1 MPTILTRRQLFFMAA
16 AATRLGAAGEDF
28 WNTRPATE
36 WNAGDIY
43 RLMNHSPWANSL
55 EATTSLNPN
64 PPSFIT
70 GGRNPWPPSGPKCVV
85 TWESALPIRDA
96 MKSAL
101 PSVFRDS
108 YVIGVDGIPHM
119 DGRGPS
125 SARRFAVLRGK
136 GKQKWMVHAT
146 MSREIIRN
154 SAVYAF
160 GFPRAAAPI
169 DLDLNQVVFET
180 QFGRWIVHAKFQPK
194 AMSYRGTL
202 AL

>member
-85 TWESALPIRDA
+85 T
-96 MKSAL
+96 
-101 PSVFRDS
+101 
-108 YVIGVDGIPHM
+108 
-119 DGRGPS
+119 
-125 SARRFAVLRGK
+125 
-136 GKQKWMVHAT
+136 
-146 MSREIIRN
+146 
-154 SAVYAF
+154 
-160 GFPRAAAPI
+160 
-169 DLDLNQVVFET
+169 
-180 QFGRWIVHAKFQPK
+180 
-194 AMSYRGTL
+194 
-202 AL
+202 